1 MQSGMYVFIIIII
14 IFICELKCKQK
25 LPVVAQAHYSSD
37 KGKYKTAGCA
47 ESLPFVI
54 IVLLRGAPGPFYFLS
69 DD

>member
-1 MQSGMYVFIIIII
+1 MFFFFII

-25 LPVVAQAHYSSD
+25 FPVVAHAHYSSD
-37 KGKYKTAGCA
+37 KSKYKTADCI